1 MMCDL
6 KRFGSLILLGF
17 LLLTMGCGFHLRGE
31 MPESAKKE
39 SLAMTGVSKK
49 NPLYVNFVQKLT
61 LAGGVLAA
69 KPSEAFAIINV
80 TKARQLRRPITLS
93 SVGRANMF
101 DLSFLV
107 TFEVQTPK
115 GKILMPE
122 RELIIRREYFNTQ
135 STPLGQGLE
144 EAQIRIEMENE
155 AAQQLL
161 RQVLVG
167 LKDLPPAAP

>member
-1 MMCDL
+1 
-6 KRFGSLILLGF
+6 
-17 LLLTMGCGFHLRGE
+17 
-31 MPESAKKE
+31 
-39 SLAMTGVSKK
+39 
-49 NPLYVNFVQKLT
+49 
-61 LAGGVLAA
+61 
-69 KPSEAFAIINV
+69 
-80 TKARQLRRPITLS
+80 
-93 SVGRANMF
+93 
-101 DLSFLV
+101 
-107 TFEVQTPK
+107 
-115 GKILMPE
+115 MPE